1 MDAANFVSEEKAW
14 ECRYLEKVADAEA
27 LRTLIGKFCDEATAQ
42 KIQEGWEVEFLRSKV
57 KIHEKLLAKA
67 EEKSGVKRESEAEVA
82 PPAKRTR
89 NASNYDR
96 FTAHVCAQLK
106 EERETAAFE
115 ARRDGTTYELPEGQ
129 MKNRRDEAARRWR
142 ELSPEE
148 RRAWDPPKA
157 SSTSEAEAEA
167 TAEEDVT
174 A

>member
-1 MDAANFVSEEKAW
+1 MCLTKRSRMDAANFVSEEKAW
-14 ECRYLEKVADAEA
+14 ECRYHEKVADAEA
-27 LRTLIGKFCDEATAQ
+27 LRTLIGKFADERTAQ
-42 KIQEGWEVEFLRSKV
+42 KIEEHFEVEFLRSKV
-57 KIHEKLLAKA
+57 KIHEHLLAKA
-67 EEKSGVKRESEAEVA
+67 EEKSGTKREPEAEVA

-89 NASNYDR
+89 NVSNYDR

-129 MKNRRDEAARRWR
+129 MKSRRDEAARRWR

-148 RRAWDPPKA
+148 RRAWDPPK
-157 SSTSEAEAEA
+157 EAA
-167 TAEEDVT
+167 AEEVT